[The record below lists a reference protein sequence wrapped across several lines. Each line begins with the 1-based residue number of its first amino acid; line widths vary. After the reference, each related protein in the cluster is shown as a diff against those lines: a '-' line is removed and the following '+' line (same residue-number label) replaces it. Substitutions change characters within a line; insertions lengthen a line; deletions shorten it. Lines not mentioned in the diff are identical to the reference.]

1 MKFERME
8 QLKQYLAEKEYT
20 EEEEEILSLL
30 DDNERWGKS
39 NDKKIVDF
47 MNRKGMILIDEGDI
61 CTSIANSSVT
71 RQKMAVR
78 LRQRHHSVLKHR
90 HEYIEINYVADG
102 ENLITIEDRQLLLK
116 KGDIC
121 IMDKNVQHSSNWMGE
136 NGWVFNLLLT
146 EKFFDNVFMSLLE
159 DDNYISNYIIN
170 SFYSE
175 NKQKRFLILHFEPGG
190 FMDEVMEQIICE
202 YYSWEICNMG
212 KIKGCLAILFTEL
225 SRMAMDVDSRE
236 IPQKMSQ
243 TQADLRKYLQ
253 ENYQNVTLQ
262 SAAEHM
268 HFHPNYL
275 SSLVK
280 KETGKNFTE
289 YVTEIRMSKAADLLM
304 DTEWKV
310 EGIASE
316 IGYANEGYFYRQFR
330 QKYKMTPKE
339 YRKKYKKS

>member
-1 MKFERME
+1 MKFDHMD
-8 QLKQYLAEKEYT
+8 QLKQYLAKQEYT
-20 EEEEEILSLL
+20 EAEEEFLSLL
-30 DDNERWGKS
+30 DDNERWGFVYDQRMK
-39 NDKKIVDF
+39 DL
-47 MNRKGMILIDEGDI
+47 MNRRGVIMIDEDNI
-61 CTSIANSSVT
+61 FTSIANSAVT

-78 LRQRHHSVLKHR
+78 LRERHYSVLKHR

-102 ENLITIEDRQLLLK
+102 ENLVTIEDRQLLLK

-121 IMDKNVQHSSNWMGE
+121 IMDKNVQHSSDRMGE
-136 NGWVFNLLLT
+136 DGWVFNLLLT
-146 EKFFDNVFMSLLE
+146 EAFFDNVFMSLLE

-175 NKQKRFLILHFEPGG
+175 NKQKRFLILHLKPGG

-202 YYSWEICNMG
+202 YYSKEICNMG

-225 SRMAMDVDSRE
+225 SRMAADVDSRE
-236 IPQKMSQ
+236 IPEKMSR
-243 TQADLRKYLQ
+243 TQEELIKYLQ

-262 SAAEHM
+262 SAAEYM

-289 YVTEIRMSKAADLLM
+289 YVTDIRMSKAADLLM
-304 DTEWKV
+304 DTEWKMG
-310 EGIASE
+310 GISSA

-330 QKYKMTPKE
+330 QKYHMTPRE
-339 YRKKYKKS
+339 YRNKYKKS